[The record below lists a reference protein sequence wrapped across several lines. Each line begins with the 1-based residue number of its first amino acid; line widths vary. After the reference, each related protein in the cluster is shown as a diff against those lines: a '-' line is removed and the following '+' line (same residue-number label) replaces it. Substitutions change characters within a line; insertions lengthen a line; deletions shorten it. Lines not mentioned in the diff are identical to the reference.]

1 MLKKTSTF
9 KKVTQVEK
17 IQEVIHNDVSMATE
31 SEDEHDVSETESLE
45 LDEVTEIFAEVPVS
59 FVLK

>member
-9 KKVTQVEK
+9 KKVSQVEK
-17 IQEVIHNDVSMATE
+17 IQEVIHNDVSMTTE
-31 SEDEHDVSETESLE
+31 SEDELDVSETESLE